1 MLTLPFTVDQAG
13 YFFLVFV
20 RVVTILA
27 MVPIFGADAVTPQLK
42 VGLALILTGM
52 IFSTIWKTVKPLDI
66 NLSLT
71 LFGLLVIKEVMVG
84 LAIGYVASLLFTAV
98 QFAGRLV
105 DVEMGF
111 GFVELMDPTTNQQ
124 VTVWGQLQ
132 VILFTILFL
141 SINGHYF
148 MLLAVDKSF
157 EVIPLLGASIPGGK
171 MIFHLV
177 TITGSIFE
185 LALKFAAPVFVTLIL
200 AEVALG
206 AVARTVPQINIFF
219 VGMPLKIA
227 VGLGTAILALPML
240 SVLFRTTVE
249 HLIRDIWKLL
259 FLMA

>member
-1 MLTLPFTVDQAG
+1 MLTLPFTVDQVG

-20 RVVTILA
+20 RVITILA
-27 MVPIFGADAVTPQLK
+27 LVPIFGAQSIPAQLK
-42 VGLALILTGM
+42 VALGLILTGLL
-52 IFSTIWKTVKPLDI
+52 FSHVYQTVRPLEV

-71 LFGLLVIKEVMVG
+71 LFGLLVVKEVMVG
-84 LAIGYVASLLFTAV
+84 LAIGYVASLLFIAV
-98 QFAGRLV
+98 QFAGRMV

-141 SINGHYF
+141 AINGHYF
-148 MLLAVDKSF
+148 LLLAVDKSF
-157 EVIPLLGASIPGGK
+157 EVIPLLGASLPGGR
-171 MIFHLV
+171 MVFHLV
-177 TITGSIFE
+177 SMTGAIFV
-185 LALKFAAPVFVTLIL
+185 LAIKFAAPVFVTLVL
-200 AEVALG
+200 AEIALG

-240 SVLFRTTVE
+240 SMLFRSTVE
-249 HLIRDIWKLL
+249 QLIRDIWKLL